1 MAMTRDN
8 AEMIHGYLEAITDVH
23 LEELIKI
30 ASQPSVSA
38 QNVGVEE
45 CCAMLVEMFTNIG
58 MKAQILE
65 SPTKPAVFAE
75 LKSKQENVPTILF
88 YGHYDVQ
95 PAEPLELWNTP
106 PFRPTVIGDKLY
118 GRGVA
123 DNKGQFMAHVMA
135 VQSYMEVLG
144 DVPVNV
150 KFILD
155 GEEESGSPSL
165 PWIAEHNREL
175 LQADIMYVSDGSM
188 YSDTIP
194 QITYGNRGVLSFDI
208 DITTAVTDNHSGN
221 KGGVIENAAWKMV
234 KLLST
239 IVDDHGHCLVEGFY
253 DTITPISPAQQ
264 KMVEELEF
272 DPETLCKLYGVEKL
286 VHEDKVEFYRHL
298 MFLPTFTIN
307 GITSGYGGDGSK
319 TIIPCHAKAK
329 IDIRLVQGQKGLDIY
344 EKVKRHIEKMDPTA
358 VLSEYSVMEA
368 SVTEPSLPIIMKV
381 RDAVKEAYGVEPVNM
396 PLAGGSL
403 PNYVFTDILN
413 MPVISGPYGNPDEN
427 NHAPNEN
434 MKLSCYFSGIHA
446 TTQVLYELGTMTV
459 EK

>member
-1 MAMTRDN
+1 MAITK
-8 AEMIHGYLEAITDVH
+8 EMVEILHGYLECMTDEH
-23 LEELIKI
+23 LEELVKLV
-30 ASQPSVSA
+30 SQPSVSA
-38 QNVGVEE
+38 QNIGVEE
-45 CCAMLVEMFTNIG
+45 CCNMLIEMFEKLG

-75 LKSKQENVPTILF
+75 LRCKNEKAPTVLF

-106 PFRPTVIGDKLY
+106 PFTPTVVGDKIY

-123 DNKGQFMAHVMA
+123 DNKGQFLAHVMA
-135 VQSYMEVLG
+135 VRSYLETFG
-144 DVPVNV
+144 EVPVHV

-155 GEEESGSPSL
+155 GEEESGSPNL

-175 LQADIMYVSDGSM
+175 LKADIMYVSDGSM
-188 YSDTIP
+188 YSDEIP
-194 QITYGNRGVLSFDI
+194 QITYGNRGILSFDI

-221 KGGVIENAAWKMV
+221 KGGVIDNAAWKMV
-234 KLLST
+234 KLLSSMVDEKGHAT
-239 IVDDHGHCLVEGFY
+239 IEGFY

-272 DPETLCKLYGVEKL
+272 DPEELCRLYGVEKL
-286 VHEDKVEFYRHL
+286 KYNDKEEFYRHL
-298 MFLPTFTIN
+298 MFLPTLTIN

-329 IDIRLVQGQKGLDIY
+329 IDIRLVQGQKGQDIY
-344 EKVKRHIEKMDPTA
+344 EKVKGHVEKTEPLA

-368 SVTEPSLPIIMKV
+368 SVTEPSLPIIVKV
-381 RDAVKEAYGVEPVNM
+381 REAVEKAYGVKPVNM

-413 MPVISGPYGNPDEN
+413 MPAISVPYGNPDEN

-434 MKLSCYFSGIHA
+434 FKLSCYFNGIHA
-446 TTQVLYELGTMTV
+446 TAQVLYELSTLA
-459 EK
+459 EE